1 MGLIPSRLQVALFPT
16 RDIREIPD
24 NQEVFVHSGTDQ
36 SIVIELLEHQIQVPD
51 QEAAR
56 YHFADI
62 TSSNDA
68 TGVEGTEIF
77 SVEPFGGDQIALQ
90 DPSSAWFLSG
100 RQQVAKFNEQPFQQQ
115 HSGDGRIVFQSRPA
129 LDSGAV
135 PSHRAVLPAP
145 GPSHLLLSTQ
155 PPRPSGDGGAEAA
168 PAFGTTRARCQDRG
182 GWPPFWGGGGAF
194 AGRISGEA
202 PTNRGRRDGK
212 RPMMPLGLPVAL
224 S

>member
-1 MGLIPSRLQVALFPT
+1 MVTNAEPLSRPLFGGSFSAIIPPHSIDVS
-16 RDIREIPD
+16 DIREIPD

-100 RQQVAKFNEQPFQQQ
+100 RQQVAKFNEQARNTVMIHLALFRLPQYSTDILITFNDPTVISPFSSSTVAMGESSSSPVQPWTLEQF
-115 HSGDGRIVFQSRPA
+115 RATVQSFRLLDPA
-129 LDSGAV
+129 IFS
-135 PSHRAVLPAP
+135 
-145 GPSHLLLSTQ
+145 
-155 PPRPSGDGGAEAA
+155 
-168 PAFGTTRARCQDRG
+168 
-182 GWPPFWGGGGAF
+182 
-194 AGRISGEA
+194 
-202 PTNRGRRDGK
+202 
-212 RPMMPLGLPVAL
+212 
-224 S
+224 